1 MARAI
6 KLNKSDII
14 FNSDN
19 HTYTTQDGHS
29 LSGVTSL
36 LSRQLFKDKYAN
48 VPEFVLAKA
57 AQRGSLIHEEVSLYI
72 KEGKMPL
79 SAEGHQYLTLDI
91 DALESEYLIS
101 DNENYASSIDIVGKD
116 LTIYDVKTNRS
127 GIDKEYVRWQL
138 SIYAYLFE
146 LQNPKRKVKALKG
159 IWLGEDRAEVVEV
172 ERIDNNIIK
181 ELLEVDSMG
190 LDFINPFTTVTTTL
204 DDDSLTILYDT
215 EEKLAELLEASKAL
229 EDIKKKTL
237 ESIKISLEEQGL
249 TSFEN
254 ERIKITLVA
263 DSEKTTFDSKKF
275 KESYPDLY
283 PQFTKTSKTRGYVK
297 VTMR

>member
-1 MARAI
+1 MDFV
-6 KLNKSDII
+6 LNKSDII
-14 FNSDN
+14 FDNDN

-48 VPEFVLAKA
+48 VPDFVLAKA
-57 AQRGSLIHEEVSLYI
+57 AERGSNIHEEVSLFI

-79 SAEGHQYLTLDI
+79 SAEGHQYITLDI
-91 DALESEYLIS
+91 DALESEYLVS
-101 DNENYASSIDIVGKD
+101 DNSSYASSIDIVGKD
-116 LTIYDVKTNRS
+116 LTLYDIKTNRA

-146 LQNPKRKVKALKG
+146 MQNPELKVKALKG
-159 IWLGEDRAEVVEV
+159 IWLSEDRAEVVEV
-172 ERIDNNIIK
+172 ERIDDNIIQ

-190 LDFINPFTTVTTTL
+190 LDFINPFAVTITL
-204 DDDSLTILYDT
+204 DEDNLSVLYET
-215 EEKLAELLEASKAL
+215 EEKLSQLLEMSKQL
-229 EDIKKKTL
+229 EEVKKKTL
-237 ESIKISLEEQGL
+237 ESIKVSLEEQGL

-254 ERIKITLVA
+254 DRIKITLVG

-275 KESYPDLY
+275 KESHPELY
-283 PQFTKTSKTRGYVK
+283 SEFTKVSKTKGYVK